1 MGTPAPAP
9 REVGWGLLALG
20 QHQGQCLSVVMCHEL
35 CAVPWAAGHGLAL
48 HGLAGIE
55 LSWAQEQKHWVGL
68 GLC

>member
-1 MGTPAPAP
+1 
-9 REVGWGLLALG
+9 
-20 QHQGQCLSVVMCHEL
+20 MCHEL